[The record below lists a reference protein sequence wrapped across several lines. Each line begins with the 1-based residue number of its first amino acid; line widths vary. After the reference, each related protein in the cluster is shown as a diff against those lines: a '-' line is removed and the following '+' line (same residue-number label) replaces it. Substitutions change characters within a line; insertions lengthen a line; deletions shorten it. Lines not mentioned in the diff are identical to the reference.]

1 LFGGS
6 GCGNTD
12 KDDRKHEHEV
22 GHPSL
27 IHAVIPAA
35 DGHSNPSDGGTTSVA
50 HSNVFD
56 PPLGGKHGLSGPSG

>member
-1 LFGGS
+1 
-6 GCGNTD
+6 
-12 KDDRKHEHEV
+12 
-22 GHPSL
+22 
-27 IHAVIPAA
+27 VIPAA